1 MVRGRHQQS
10 HFAVILGP
18 IVLLSLYWRK
28 LTAIGAFAGMVS
40 GAVVVFVWGNI
51 PDLSNAMYEIV
62 PGFAINLL
70 VAWLVSLGTYRH
82 NEQVQEEFTE
92 MENELGVKV
101 TA

>member
-1 MVRGRHQQS
+1 
-10 HFAVILGP
+10 
-18 IVLLSLYWRK
+18 
-28 LTAIGAFAGMVS
+28 
-40 GAVVVFVWGNI
+40 
-51 PDLSNAMYEIV
+51 MYEIV

-70 VAWLVSLGTYRH
+70 VAWLVSLKTYRR